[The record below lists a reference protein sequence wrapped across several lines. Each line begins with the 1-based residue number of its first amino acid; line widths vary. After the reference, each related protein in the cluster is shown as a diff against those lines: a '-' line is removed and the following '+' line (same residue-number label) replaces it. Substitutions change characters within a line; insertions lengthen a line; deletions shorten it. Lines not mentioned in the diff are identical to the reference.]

1 MIGVAK
7 LLTKRGY
14 LAPIGLTPGIL
25 ANSADLKQ
33 PSKESELGNMIFPA
47 FASVVWAI
55 VMWLFRHDRD
65 TLQPSLQASMQYLY
79 NDSDKFTSVRNWLW
93 HNK

>member
-7 LLTKRGY
+7 MAAEKADFKPSDNTY
-14 LAPIGLTPGIL
+14 PI
-25 ANSADLKQ
+25 
-33 PSKESELGNMIFPA
+33 
-47 FASVVWAI
+47 FAAI
-55 VMWLFRHDRD
+55 IWGCVMWLFRYERN

-79 NDSDKFTSVRNWLW
+79 LDSNNWNSLRNWIW